1 MDIVVINDAT
11 FGPSRFAKNDDMN
24 IIIKTGA
31 THRRSSNMADDV
43 FSDEPSDAYRKL
55 NTKVENNIS
64 DSVPLIRKKRHTGT
78 ATINTP
84 NYKIQYVFKYFF
96 DMLVYKVSH
105 NRNEYNTADNQS
117 VVYADKCTNSKKY
130 SVNNHIFVRVRC
142 FWVLCDEF

>member
-11 FGPSRFAKNDDMN
+11 FGPSRFAKNDDIN

-84 NYKIQYVFKYFF
+84 TI
-96 DMLVYKVSH
+96 
-105 NRNEYNTADNQS
+105 
-117 VVYADKCTNSKKY
+117 KY
-130 SVNNHIFVRVRC
+130 SIFLNISLICSFIKSVIIVTNTIPQIISPLFTRINAQIPKHIP
-142 FWVLCDEF
+142 

>member
-84 NYKIQYVFKYFF
+84 TIKYSIF
-96 DMLVYKVSH
+96 LNISKVGH

-117 VVYADKCTNSKKY
+117 VVYADKCTNSKTY

>member
-1 MDIVVINDAT
+1 MTQPLDQVVLQ
-11 FGPSRFAKNDDMN
+11 KNDDMN

-84 NYKIQYVFKYFF
+84 TIKYSIFLNISF
-96 DMLVYKVSH
+96 DMLVYKVGH
-105 NRNEYNTADNQS
+105 NHNEYNTADNQS
-117 VVYADKCTNSKKY
+117 VVYADKCTNSKTY
-130 SVNNHIFVRVRC
+130 SVNNHIFVRAEVL
-142 FWVLCDEF
+142 WVLCDEF

>member
-84 NYKIQYVFKYFF
+84 TIKYSIFLNISLNKLLF
-96 DMLVYKVSH
+96 AQGKV
-105 NRNEYNTADNQS
+105 NRNCLRDILHLPCSCLTYQGLNLILF
-117 VVYADKCTNSKKY
+117 
-130 SVNNHIFVRVRC
+130 H
-142 FWVLCDEF
+142 

>member
-31 THRRSSNMADDV
+31 THCRSSNIADDV

-78 ATINTP
+78 ATFNTP
-84 NYKIQYVFKYFF
+84 TIKYSIF
-96 DMLVYKVSH
+96 LNISL
-105 NRNEYNTADNQS
+105 
-117 VVYADKCTNSKKY
+117 KCTNSKTY

>member
-84 NYKIQYVFKYFF
+84 TI
-96 DMLVYKVSH
+96 
-105 NRNEYNTADNQS
+105 
-117 VVYADKCTNSKKY
+117 KY
-130 SVNNHIFVRVRC
+130 SIFLNISLICSFIKSEIWIQRR
-142 FWVLCDEF
+142 L